1 MCRQILR
8 SEELSKNKEIF
19 FTSTPSRIIHETAL
33 ACPESEALG
42 DNGKYYTYAQVE
54 QYSNLIAEKLIKE
67 GVGREE
73 IVCVYTGRN
82 ACAVFAMLGIWK
94 AGGAYLYI
102 DNTYPVQRQD
112 WIKRKCDVKRTLT
125 LDWVTETIREGAD
138 REAPYQDLSRPED
151 MAVIIFTS
159 GTTSAPKGVVV
170 EHRNI
175 AASVSNFDRQKITS
189 ESRVSAFAGFGFIAA
204 IFDTVSSLAVG
215 AYMDIISEDT
225 RRKIDRIVEYWNR
238 ERITHSFLPPHM
250 ARKLMDIEDS
260 RVPLRL
266 LLVSSEPV
274 RNLKKK
280 PYTIL
285 NVYAST

>member
-1 MCRQILR
+1 MCGQILR

-54 QYSNLIAEKLIKE
+54 QYSNLIAEKLIRE

-82 ACAVFAMLGIWK
+82 ACAVFALLGIWK

-125 LDWVTETIREGAD
+125 LDWVAETIRDGGN
-138 REAPYQDLSRPED
+138 REVPYQDLSRPED

-159 GTTSAPKGVVV
+159 GTTSAPKGV
-170 EHRNI
+170 
-175 AASVSNFDRQKITS
+175 
-189 ESRVSAFAGFGFIAA
+189 
-204 IFDTVSSLAVG
+204 
-215 AYMDIISEDT
+215 
-225 RRKIDRIVEYWNR
+225 
-238 ERITHSFLPPHM
+238 ERI
-250 ARKLMDIEDS
+250 RRI
-260 RVPLRL
+260 RVHRRDL
-266 LLVSSEPV
+266 
-274 RNLKKK
+274 
-280 PYTIL
+280 
-285 NVYAST
+285 